1 VRRLDEVALLE
12 TLDPEEC
19 WRLIATQGIGRVAFV
34 VDGEPAVLPVT
45 FAATPPLVVFRTALG
60 SAFDRLVRESEVA
73 FEVDCAD
80 PAYHSGWSVVGR
92 GVARGL
98 EGRLSITELASLPLR
113 PWGLQVAPGWIG
125 VELREVTG
133 RRIVQGP
140 VLVEG
145 GVRSTGW

>member
-1 VRRLDEVALLE
+1 MHRLDEVALLE
-12 TLDPEEC
+12 SLDPDEC

-45 FAATPPLVVFRTALG
+45 FALAPPLIVFRTAAG
-60 SAFDRLVRESEVA
+60 SAFDRLVRDTEVA

-98 EGRLSITELASLPLR
+98 EARLSSAELSSLSLR

-125 VELREVTG
+125 VELRELTG

-140 VLVEG
+140 VLVDSA
-145 GVRSTGW
+145 RPSGW